1 LTWMRAMATFWN
13 TAATTDP
20 RRISR
25 PLAWALV
32 LIPLSVSAHDL
43 SQDEALALTEQG
55 HIVPLQV
62 LVDDALERF
71 PGRLL
76 EAELELDDGIYIYEI
91 EVVTRTRRVMELE
104 YDATTGELL
113 DVEEDD

>member
-1 LTWMRAMATFWN
+1 MAKYWN

-20 RRISR
+20 RPSGR
-25 PLAWALV
+25 LLLCALV
-32 LIPLSVSAHDL
+32 LIPLGVSARDL

-62 LVDDALERF
+62 FVNDALQRF

-76 EAELELDDGIYIYEI
+76 EAELELDDDRYIYEI

-104 YDATTGELL
+104 YDAVTGDLL

>member
-1 LTWMRAMATFWN
+1 MTWMRAMATFWN

-62 LVDDALERF
+62 LE
-71 PGRLL
+71 
-76 EAELELDDGIYIYEI
+76 EQ
-91 EVVTRTRRVMELE
+91 TN
-104 YDATTGELL
+104 TTK
-113 DVEEDD
+113 

>member
-1 LTWMRAMATFWN
+1 MATFWN
-13 TAATTDP
+13 TAATIDP

-25 PLAWALV
+25 PLVWALV
-32 LIPLSVSAHDL
+32 LIPLSVSARDL
-43 SQDEALALTEQG
+43 SQDEA
-55 HIVPLQV
+55 LQV

-76 EAELELDDGIYIYEI
+76 EAELELDDGIYTYEI
-91 EVVTRTRRVMELE
+91 EVVTHSRRVMELE
-104 YDATTGELL
+104 YDATTGDLL

>member
-1 LTWMRAMATFWN
+1 M
-13 TAATTDP
+13 
-20 RRISR
+20 
-25 PLAWALV
+25 
-32 LIPLSVSAHDL
+32 
-43 SQDEALALTEQG
+43 
-55 HIVPLQV
+55 
-62 LVDDALERF
+62 DDALERF

>member
-1 LTWMRAMATFWN
+1 MIHVSR
-13 TAATTDP
+13 TA
-20 RRISR
+20 RY
-25 PLAWALV
+25 LA
-32 LIPLSVSAHDL
+32 LSLLAVCSLAVARDL
-43 SQDEALALTEQG
+43 DQDEALKLRQKGIILPLEQLLETALG
-55 HIVPLQV
+55 RH
-62 LVDDALERF
+62 
-71 PGRLL
+71 PGARLL

>member
-1 LTWMRAMATFWN
+1 MTWMRAMVTYWN
-13 TAATTDP
+13 TAATIDTRP
-20 RRISR
+20 RGR
-25 PLAWALV
+25 LLLCALV
-32 LIPLSVSAHDL
+32 LIPLSVSARDL

-62 LVDDALERF
+62 FVNDALQRF

-76 EAELELDDGIYIYEI
+76 EAELELDDGRYIYEI

-104 YDATTGELL
+104 YDAVTGDLL